1 MFLSF
6 AGGFVLIYLTGYISE
21 IAPSTKR
28 GALVSVVFLQ
38 IATGQILY
46 HLINWLSSCPT
57 Q

>member
-1 MFLSF
+1 MCLSF
-6 AGGFVLIYLTGYISE
+6 VGAIVLIHLTCYISE

-38 IATGQILY
+38 IAAGKILY
-46 HLINWLSSCPT
+46 HLLNWISSCPT